1 MGIFRGTRKADG
13 SFEPSLLYQWLRPE
27 ISGNTINGL
36 GETETRRPTQVYHF
50 QSLHPWWL
58 WQNTF
63 YFRTSL
69 SARYLGLM
77 IRSFILLLSPFRP
90 VAASRDETD
99 PATLT
104 RQLTEFLLANG
115 AGDVA
120 VARMQPQWVME
131 GLAEVT
137 EPFIVTIAVPMDHNT
152 LLRMVDTGRDKIA
165 GAHVIEKY
173 NKGTTIARS
182 GANWLRERGYHA
194 TGRCGPTSGRITS
207 IPAAI
212 AGGLGELG
220 KHGSMI
226 NQTLGSN
233 FRIAYILTE
242 AELAPGEPA
251 NFGADEMCINCQ
263 LCVNQ
268 CPPNAIFPVKQ
279 MVRGTQKWYVNFDKC
294 VAYFNESY
302 GCGICLPVCPWS
314 RPGVAENLVVKMARR
329 AQKKQ
334 VASLGS

>member
-1 MGIFRGTRKADG
+1 M
-13 SFEPSLLYQWLRPE
+13 
-27 ISGNTINGL
+27 
-36 GETETRRPTQVYHF
+36 
-50 QSLHPWWL
+50 
-58 WQNTF
+58 
-63 YFRTSL
+63 